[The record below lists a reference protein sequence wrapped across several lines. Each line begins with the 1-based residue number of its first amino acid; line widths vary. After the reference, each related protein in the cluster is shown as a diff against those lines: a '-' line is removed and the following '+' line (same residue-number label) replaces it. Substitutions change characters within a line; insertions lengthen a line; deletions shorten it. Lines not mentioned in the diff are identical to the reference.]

1 MKKKVTVPLVRVRK
15 ARSGVALV
23 IVLCFVVLLTAL
35 VLALISRSLSNGL
48 ISSASS
54 NGTRTDLYGHG
65 AIDQIIGDLRQEI
78 VDGSPTIAGTSP
90 NIIYRSSTPNVAPS
104 T

>member
-1 MKKKVTVPLVRVRK
+1 MKTKVIFPLVRVRK

-65 AIDQIIGDLRQEI
+65 AVDQIIGDLRQEI
-78 VDGSPTIAGTSP
+78 ADGSTAIPGVTGDP
-90 NIIYRSSTPNVAPS
+90 YNTPY
-104 T
+104 